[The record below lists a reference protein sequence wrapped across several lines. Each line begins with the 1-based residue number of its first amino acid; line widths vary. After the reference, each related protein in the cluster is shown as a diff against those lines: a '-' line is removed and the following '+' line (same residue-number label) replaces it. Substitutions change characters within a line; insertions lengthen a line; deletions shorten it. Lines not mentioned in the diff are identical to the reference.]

1 MTRRHFTLT
10 VTAAL
15 LLCLVA
21 ACRQA
26 PVPGAGPLPSPTA
39 AFSPPLPI
47 STSTPD
53 PAIPDW
59 TILVYLAADNL
70 RAAAWQDLNEMEA
83 AGETPRVNLLVQID
97 AAPGVGADE
106 SGARRYR
113 LRADAD
119 PQQFNGELLAELAPA
134 AGDATAVLA
143 DFLTWGVTNYPA
155 NRYALLLS
163 APGAG
168 WEGLNLGGDA
178 FLTPDG
184 LAAALAA
191 VPARFQLLGLDGAFL
206 GQLDLLHAIQPFVD
220 VVVAAPGATPAAGW
234 DYQLT
239 LAQLFAAPEVDARE
253 LAGQLVSD
261 FVNVYTQLEGDP
273 TVSMAAFDL
282 ARLPAVVQA
291 LEELAAQSAVDPA
304 GAEVLRAARVAVEDY
319 GRPLGV
325 RHPVVDLAHLA
336 ALTAQISAAPEAQSA
351 AQALQTAVSA
361 AVLAFDYGPFF
372 HNAAGLAVHFPT
384 VPDPAYRPAAGL
396 DGWRDLLAL
405 HAAAAPAAVPQARI
419 VDALRTEVGLQK
431 PTYLDVQA
439 AGSDLARIWRV
450 GGLVEPDGR
459 RRLLRLEPAAWAPRG
474 LFTDIWLWDPLGD
487 YLSDSEGRGGFVA
500 FTPLAPDSP
509 LAGVRGSF
517 QRAGAAD
524 VSEAL
529 LVVERATGAR
539 KRLWVWPASGGAAVV
554 EATPQSGDSFQLA
567 DLYLDADGRIISTP
581 GGALVFDDAGQFTPA
596 RAPLPD
602 GAYFAGLLAE
612 DAGGAAAVALV
623 ELTLQDDA
631 APESGRAYL
640 EPRDGFQFV
649 YPLDWA
655 PPEGVDGRWE
665 SRSPSGSTILQVSR
679 LPDLPAES
687 DAAALQAQALEAF
700 GGVDMLFVEETA
712 VANLPALRAAYGYTD
727 AAGAA
732 RTGLLLTFVHDN
744 AGYVVDVD
752 GPQSEEAA
760 TIRMLDNLAA
770 GWQFVPPAGAAA
782 DAWRR
787 LAVDGLLVGQPPGFA
802 YRPTDTWRRFVAD
815 GPAFIALRAQPQSRP
830 AAESL
835 AALLRN
841 AGQGLADFAPQPAA
855 ARVLGMRTWLLAEFG
870 YTAVSGAPVQGFIA
884 VSAADGRQIVAW
896 AEAPADA
903 YPARLND
910 AFLALLATLELQ

>member
-1 MTRRHFTLT
+1 MTRRHFPLIGA
-10 VTAAL
+10 AAL

-26 PVPGAGPLPSPTA
+26 PVPIAGPPPSPTAALIPPLPSPT
-39 AFSPPLPI
+39 P
-47 STSTPD
+47 TPD
-53 PAIPDW
+53 PTLPDW
-59 TILVYLAADNL
+59 TILVYLAAGDL
-70 RAAAWQDLNEMEA
+70 RAAAALQDLNEMEA
-83 AGETPRVNLLVQID
+83 AGETPRVNLLAQID
-97 AAPGVGADE
+97 PAPGAEDG
-106 SGARRYR
+106 GARRY
-113 LRADAD
+113 LVRADTD

-155 NRYALLLS
+155 HRYALLLS
-163 APGAG
+163 APGG
-168 WEGLNLGGDA
+168 GREGVDLGGDA

-184 LAAALAA
+184 LAAALADA
-191 VPARFQLLGLDGAFL
+191 PARLQLLALDGAFL
-206 GQLDLLHAIQPFVD
+206 GQLDLLHAVQPFVD
-220 VVVAAPGATPAAGW
+220 VVVAAPGPTPAAAW
-234 DYQLT
+234 NYQLT
-239 LAQLFAAPEVDARE
+239 LAQLFAAPEIDARQ
-253 LAGQLVSD
+253 LAAQLVSD

-282 ARLPAVVQA
+282 ARLPTVALA
-291 LEELAAQSAVDPA
+291 LEGLAAQLAADPA

-325 RHPVVDLAHLA
+325 RHPAVDLAHLA
-336 ALTAQISAAPEAQSA
+336 ALAAQISAAPEVQSA
-351 AQALQTAVSA
+351 AQALQTAVA
-361 AVLAFDYGPFF
+361 ATVLAFDYGPLFDGGGGLAVYF
-372 HNAAGLAVHFPT
+372 PFAPDPAYVPAAGLA
-384 VPDPAYRPAAGL
+384 AWG
-396 DGWRDLLAL
+396 DLLAL
-405 HAAAAPAAVPQARI
+405 HAAAPPAAVPQVSI
-419 VDALRTEVGLQK
+419 VDALRTEVSIQR
-431 PTYLDVQA
+431 PTYLDGQA
-439 AGSDLARIWRV
+439 VGPDLARVWRV

-459 RRLLRLEPAAWAPRG
+459 RRLLRLEPVAWAPRG
-474 LFTDIWLWDPLGD
+474 LFTDTWLWDPLGD
-487 YLSDSEGRGGFVA
+487 YLSDSAGRGGFVA
-500 FTPLAPDSP
+500 FMPLAPDSS

-517 QRAGAAD
+517 QRAGAAGM
-524 VSEAL
+524 SEAL
-529 LVVERATGAR
+529 LVVARATGAR
-539 KRLWVWPASGGAAVV
+539 KRLWVWPASVGGAVV
-554 EATPQSGDSFQLA
+554 EATPQSGDSFQLT

-602 GAYFAGLLAE
+602 GAYFTGLLAE
-612 DAGGAAAVALV
+612 DAGGAAAVALI

-655 PPEGVDGRWE
+655 PPEAVDGRWE

-712 VANLPALRAAYGYTD
+712 VADLPALRAAYGYAD

-760 TIRMLDNLAA
+760 TIRALDNLAA

-787 LAVDGLLVGQPPGFA
+787 LAVDGLLVGQPPGFD
-802 YRPTDTWRRFVAD
+802 YRPTESWRRFVAD

-830 AAESL
+830 VAESL
-835 AALLRN
+835 AALRRN

-855 ARVLGMRTWLLAEFG
+855 PRVLGMRTWLLAEFG

-884 VSAADGRQIVAW
+884 VSAVDGRQIAAW

-903 YPARLND
+903 YPARLSD
-910 AFLALLATLELQ
+910 VFLTLLASLQAD